1 MKEISAGNIE
11 YEKAVTA
18 QFLEALPLELQAMEQ
33 AWQQKNFDILN
44 RVAHNMKT
52 TISVMGLNH
61 LLEEPLDILENMNN
75 GHVPPGTIDTIISVS
90 NMAIVEA
97 RHFLAGLRDL
107 P

>member
-1 MKEISAGNIE
+1 
-11 YEKAVTA
+11 
-18 QFLEALPLELQAMEQ
+18 
-33 AWQQKNFDILN
+33 
-44 RVAHNMKT
+44 MKT

-75 GHVPPGTIDTIISVS
+75 GDVSLETIDTIVSVS

-97 RHFLAGLRDL
+97 RHFLAGLKDM